1 MSEGNTLT
9 AQSVASACGT
19 RASVCLWGSG
29 LISPCFIGNELHA
42 VVCLYNQ
49 GEAAELL
56 AKVPKIS

>member
-1 MSEGNTLT
+1 M
-9 AQSVASACGT
+9 AQSAASAGGT